1 MANIYEFEKWQ
12 TEFCKSTIGFQK
24 FLWNLSEQIVA
35 KSEIEIQYVQ
45 MLILWYIFAIDYLI
59 FI

>member
-1 MANIYEFEKWQ
+1 MTNRYEFDKYQ
-12 TEFCKSTIGFQK
+12 TESCKLTIGFQK
-24 FLWNLSEQIVA
+24 FQWNISEQIVA

-45 MLILWYIFAIDYLI
+45 MLILWYIFAIDHLI